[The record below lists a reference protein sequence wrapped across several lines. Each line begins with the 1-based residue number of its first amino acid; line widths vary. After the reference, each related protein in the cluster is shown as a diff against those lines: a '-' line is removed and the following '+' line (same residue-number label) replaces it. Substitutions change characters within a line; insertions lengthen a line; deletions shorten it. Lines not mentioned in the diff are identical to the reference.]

1 MRAPCGDVMDSFDQP
16 WWNYHQVRSWVF
28 SRNARLV
35 RLMADKRPPQT
46 NVYTLEG
53 SPEADAHLLNPPEE
67 DPTPLDFVAMSL
79 RPGGEFQS
87 NDEADWAIH
96 KALQADRLGCWG
108 RRGQQGLLERIP
120 APEWADLQM
129 NINDDSEAVPT
140 ITNDEAPRSSI
151 QIPRWDGLRFK
162 SDEVLGIWPADH
174 VAGDAEPAPEPVVID
189 AVPVPA
195 ESTAVARPCRKRSA
209 NELLDIVV

>member
-1 MRAPCGDVMDSFDQP
+1 MDSFDQP
-16 WWNYHQVRSWVF
+16 WWNYHQVLSWVF

-67 DPTPLDFVAMSL
+67 DPTPLDFLAMSL

-87 NDEADWAIH
+87 NDEAEWAIH
-96 KALQADRLGCWG
+96 TALQADRLGCWG
-108 RRGQQGLLERIP
+108 RRGQQGRLERIT

-129 NINDDSEAVPT
+129 IINDDSEAVPT

-151 QIPRWDGLRFK
+151 QIPRWDGLSVRPK
-162 SDEVLGIWPADH
+162 S
-174 VAGDAEPAPEPVVID
+174 
-189 AVPVPA
+189 
-195 ESTAVARPCRKRSA
+195 C
-209 NELLDIVV
+209 